1 MKTSESIKNIA
12 PAFVKFQEDVEAPK
26 KTATNP
32 HFGKTYA
39 PLDEIIRV
47 AKAALTKNGL
57 SQFQEATVEGNN
69 VYVKTRIQHQ
79 SGEFYEFEPLTLPV
93 GKNTAQGA
101 GSSITYARRY
111 ALCAALGIVADE
123 DDDGN
128 IASEP
133 QNNNRQ
139 NNGGQSQNRQSQQP
153 NPTAISDNQKK
164 KLNSLI
170 TKVATAEGVDATV
183 FFKDHLQVA
192 MNTKSPTKNWSKAQA
207 SQAITLLENW
217 GKNKDEQK

>member
-1 MKTSESIKNIA
+1 MKTSNSIENIA
-12 PAFVKFQEDVEAPK
+12 PAFVKFQEDVEPPK

-69 VYVKTRIQHQ
+69 VHVKTRIQHQ

-133 QNNNRQ
+133 QGNNRQ
-139 NNGGQSQNRQSQQP
+139 NNSGQGQQS

-170 TKVATAEGVDATV
+170 TKTATAEGVDATV
-183 FFKDHLQVA
+183 FFTDHLQKA